1 MRMIRYAATALAL
14 GASAS
19 AAIAGAGA
27 GFADLGA
34 IDRAVERFTGAST
47 GAQGGAT
54 LPVDRRLKL
63 APCPAQL
70 SLEWY
75 GRARDTVLVRCPQP
89 GGWRLFVPVM
99 AMQAGQ
105 AAQTAVARG
114 EVVSIIVQGAG
125 FTLTRQGEAMDGG
138 AVGDWIRVRP
148 VGAKADPLRLRII
161 EPGKVGMNLP

>member
-1 MRMIRYAATALAL
+1 MRLIRYAATALAL
-14 GASAS
+14 SAGAP
-19 AAIAGAGA
+19 AAIAGTGA
-27 GFADLGA
+27 GFTDLGT
-34 IDRAVERFTGAST
+34 IDNAVERFTGAST
-47 GAQGGAT
+47 GAQGGAA

-63 APCPAQL
+63 ALCPAPL

-75 GRARDTVLVRCPQP
+75 GRARDTVLVRCPQA
-89 GGWRLFVPVM
+89 GGWRLFVPVI
-99 AMQAGQ
+99 AAQAGQ
-105 AAQTAVARG
+105 VSQTAVARG

-148 VGAKADPLRLRII
+148 VGAKGDPLRLRVI

>member
-14 GASAS
+14 TAGAP

-63 APCPAQL
+63 APCPMQI

-75 GRARDTVLVRCPQP
+75 GRARDTVLVRCPQA

-125 FTLTRQGEAMDGG
+125 FTLSRQGEAMDGG

-148 VGAKADPLRLRII
+148 VGAKGDPLRLRII